1 MATGKVLNFDEYR
14 GYGFISSSV
23 ASEDIFMHVNDLLD
37 DKSLLRPG
45 VMVEFEV
52 GNGERGPKA
61 SRVRILDQPVATH
74 VSRRPAASDSAAGG
88 TRSGD
93 DEVMCDVLSAMELR
107 TELTEALLDAVP
119 EMTAAQI
126 LRVRERVVRI
136 AGRHN
141 WVES

>member
-1 MATGKVLNFDEYR
+1 MATGQVLNFDEFR
-14 GYGFISSSV
+14 GYGFISSSA

-52 GNGERGPKA
+52 DSGERGPKA
-61 SRVRILDQPVATH
+61 SEVRILDRPAVAAQ
-74 VSRRPAASDSAAGG
+74 VPRRPVTSESAPRA
-88 TRSGD
+88 TGD
-93 DEVMCDVLSAMELR
+93 EDLMCDVLSTKELR
-107 TELTEALLDAVP
+107 AELTEALLDTVP

-126 LRVRERVVRI
+126 LRIRERVVRI
-136 AGRHN
+136 ASRHN